1 MVRSR
6 SISRRMFNVYTTSER
21 DLVRGVG
28 CGFFLIFWS
37 GVKSG
42 IYVGD

>member
-1 MVRSR
+1 
-6 SISRRMFNVYTTSER
+6 MFNVYTTSER
-21 DLVRGVG
+21 DLIFGSG
-28 CGFFLIFWS
+28 WGFLLIFWG